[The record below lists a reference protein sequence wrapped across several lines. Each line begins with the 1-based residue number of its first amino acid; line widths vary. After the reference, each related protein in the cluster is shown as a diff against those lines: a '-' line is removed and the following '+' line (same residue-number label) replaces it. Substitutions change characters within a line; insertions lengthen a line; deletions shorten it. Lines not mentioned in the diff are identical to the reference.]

1 LSYDYFMTSLLDDA
15 KRMLK
20 LGYGDIPRLKLI
32 KKTLEKNKMLYISDR
47 QYLSKLTQ
55 DHPENS
61 QVKTSQYNSRKTT
74 SYLPDDDLKLDELE
88 ELEEKIRV
96 DSEPSWF
103 STTLCTK
110 AVAFIDNIAT
120 FSTIDARALSWFI
133 VYPNSF
139 IPIFWLIETILFFDG
154 FFFLILFCFIVAQ

>member
-1 LSYDYFMTSLLDDA
+1 MTSLLDDA

-20 LGYGDIPRLKLI
+20 LRCGDIPRLKHI

-96 DSEPSWF
+96 DSEPS
-103 STTLCTK
+103 
-110 AVAFIDNIAT
+110 
-120 FSTIDARALSWFI
+120 
-133 VYPNSF
+133 
-139 IPIFWLIETILFFDG
+139 
-154 FFFLILFCFIVAQ
+154 